1 MAGIRQ
7 IPLMRRIGIIGAG
20 LCDPEFSVLAEEVGQ
35 RVAERKAILYCGGLG
50 GIMEAAARGA
60 VRAGGITVGILPGV
74 KATDANPYIRIP
86 VATGMGHARNVIL
99 VRSCEVLIAIS
110 GSYGTLSEIA
120 MALKMW
126 KPVVGLKTW
135 SNLPDIHYVNSAEEA
150 VEKAFS
156 LLP

>member
-1 MAGIRQ
+1 
-7 IPLMRRIGIIGAG
+7 MRRIGIIGAG
-20 LCDPEFSVLAEEVGQ
+20 LCDPEFSLLAEEVGR

-50 GIMEAAARGA
+50 GIMEAAAKGA
-60 VRAGGITVGILPGV
+60 TRAGGITVGILPGV

-86 VATGMGHARNVIL
+86 VTTGMGHARNVIL

-120 MALKMW
+120 IALKMW

-135 SNLPDIHYVNSAEEA
+135 RDLADVHYVNSAEEA

>member
-1 MAGIRQ
+1 
-7 IPLMRRIGIIGAG
+7 MRRIGIIGAG
-20 LCDPEFSVLAEEVGQ
+20 LCDPGFSILAEEVGR

-50 GIMEAAARGA
+50 GIMEAAAKGA
-60 VRAGGITVGILPGV
+60 ARAGGITVGILPGV

-86 VATGMGHARNVIL
+86 VTTGMGHARNVIL

-120 MALKMW
+120 IALKMW

-135 SNLPDIHYVNSAEEA
+135 SDLVDVHYVNSAEEA

>member
-1 MAGIRQ
+1 
-7 IPLMRRIGIIGAG
+7 MRRIGIIGAG
-20 LCDPEFSVLAEEVGQ
+20 LCDPEFSLLAEEVGR
-35 RVAERKAILYCGGLG
+35 RVAERKATLYCGGLG
-50 GIMEAAARGA
+50 GIMEAAAKGA
-60 VRAGGITVGILPGV
+60 TRAGGITVGILPGV

-86 VATGMGHARNVIL
+86 VTTGMGHARNVIL

-120 MALKMW
+120 IALKMW

-135 SNLPDIHYVNSAEEA
+135 RDLADVHYVNSNSSKEA